1 MNNTNRFLNRAFSF
15 IVGLI
20 LAALGVGVILV
31 VTIPQVRDAY
41 NNTAPTVVD
50 IVTGWFVAAPI
61 PGLQHSWWYI
71 ALIAALVLLIILLLV
86 FIFRQGHGHTGTL
99 FTNTPTEQGHITVD
113 SKVAEQLMQ
122 SALNEHTE
130 LVSSRV
136 SIYEVNGVPVL
147 KISTTARRGVS
158 PKQIVEDVEHTLVS
172 LNALLGRDV
181 PAAVQIGGGFR
192 AAASK
197 PLGLR

>member
-1 MNNTNRFLNRAFSF
+1 MNNTNRFLNRTFSF

-20 LAALGVGVILV
+20 LAAVGVGVILV

-41 NNTAPTVVD
+41 KNTAPTVLD
-50 IVTGWFVAAPI
+50 NVTSWFVAAPI
-61 PGLQHSWWYI
+61 PGLQHSWWFI
-71 ALIAALVLLIILLLV
+71 ALIAALVLLIILLMV
-86 FIFRQGHGHTGTL
+86 FVFRQGHGHTGTL
-99 FTNTPTEQGHITVD
+99 FTNTPTGQGHITVD

-136 SIYEVNGVPVL
+136 SIYEVNGTPVL

-158 PKQIVEDVEHTLVS
+158 PKQIVEDVEDTLAS
-172 LNALLGRDV
+172 LNVLLGRDV

-192 AAASK
+192 AATSK
-197 PLGLR
+197 PARLR